1 MSPGGMSVSEGKD
14 KTVKERWY
22 SLSEEY
28 GNERAMG
35 RNANENGV

>member
-1 MSPGGMSVSEGKD
+1 MSPGGMSVSEGRD
-14 KTVKERWY
+14 KTVKQQRH